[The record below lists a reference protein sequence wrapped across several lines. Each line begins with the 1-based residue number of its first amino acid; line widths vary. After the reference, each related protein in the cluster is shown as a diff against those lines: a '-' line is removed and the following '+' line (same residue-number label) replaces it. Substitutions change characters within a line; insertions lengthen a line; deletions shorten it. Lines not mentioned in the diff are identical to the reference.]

1 VQPPAIAA
9 IIATATNRCNNGV
22 RPQCC
27 IARLRFAAMPDPSAD
42 ATTLESWAS
51 AHGFTPSERGLQG
64 ETPLLRQGLVDV
76 ATDVHEGEL
85 DGRPARVFNLYVDGA
100 GLPVPGDTGVTT
112 AAFTVLL
119 VEVDAPA
126 WPRVT
131 IHPAEFSEGS
141 WLSRLLRHDD
151 HGVHSVHPAFDA
163 SYRLR
168 VADSTDDADVDR
180 LRTSE
185 LIEWAIAQPSL
196 IFDLENNVD
205 TGDSLVVAAA
215 GDSVDEAVLDRLAE
229 QARWL
234 TAWFE
239 RSA

>member
-1 VQPPAIAA
+1 MAD
-9 IIATATNRCNNGV
+9 
-22 RPQCC
+22 
-27 IARLRFAAMPDPSAD
+27 PDTD
-42 ATTLESWAS
+42 ATPLERWAA
-51 AHGFTPSERGLQG
+51 AHQFTPSERAIEG

-76 ATDVHEGEL
+76 ATDLHEGEL
-85 DGRPARVFNLYVDGA
+85 DGRPARVFNLYVDAA

-141 WLSRLLRHDD
+141 WLTRLLHRDEHRVESI
-151 HGVHSVHPAFDA
+151 HAAFDA
-163 SYRLR
+163 RFRLR
-168 VADSTDDADVDR
+168 VADSTGDADVDR

-185 LIEWAIAQPSL
+185 LIEWAIEQPSL

-205 TGDSLVVAAA
+205 TGDSLVVAAP
-215 GDSVDEAVLDRLAE
+215 GDEVDEAVIDRLAD
-229 QARWL
+229 QARRL
-234 TAWFE
+234 AAWFE
-239 RSA
+239 SSG

>member
-1 VQPPAIAA
+1 
-9 IIATATNRCNNGV
+9 
-22 RPQCC
+22 
-27 IARLRFAAMPDPSAD
+27 MPDPSAD

-51 AHGFTPSERGLQG
+51 AHGFTPSERSLQG

-151 HGVHSVHPAFDA
+151 HRVSSVHPAFDA

-185 LIEWAIAQPSL
+185 LIEWAVAQPSL